1 MAPLSETATDID
13 DFDFDVLVEAEVL
26 YRRYNAIAVIYDSD
40 GPYPLSK
47 YPKHSEMFEAGAT
60 YDHRC
65 FMGGNGTGKTY
76 GLGGYE
82 TALHAT
88 GLYPKDWKGLRFDRP
103 IKIRCCGDTRQTMRE
118 VIQPVLLGD
127 FAEKGEE
134 EYGTG
139 LIPRS
144 ALSKPKIVQN
154 TNGLVDYVKVRH
166 VGGWWNTIQFRAYE
180 QGRKAFQ
187 GTKFDFIWEDEE
199 PPVAIH
205 EENVQRGRGVD
216 GKMLLTFTPLSGY
229 SDVVE
234 NFLAWEKANKE
245 DGASRFT
252 LTCAWSDVPHL
263 SEEWKRKTL
272 AETRPHMRK
281 TRMLGIPTAG
291 IGMVYPVEEEFFVV
305 APFAIP
311 DHFRRVA
318 GFDHG
323 WHNTAAV
330 WVAYDKDEDVA
341 YIYADYKRGE
351 VTVDTHA
358 TALKI
363 RGQWIPFLGDSSA
376 RDSDG
381 SQIITKY
388 KSLGVRMELPDKA
401 VDAGIQE
408 VLSRLDSGRLKVFST
423 CQRWIDEYR
432 LYRYKEG
439 KNGVPEIVKEKD
451 HLMDATRYAIYSG
464 LKKAVAKPR
473 GNQRDIVSNFNL

>member
-1 MAPLSETATDID
+1 MAAVDVD
-13 DFDFDVLVEAEVL
+13 DFDLDTLIEAEEQ
-26 YRRYNAIAVIYDSD
+26 YRRYNAVEFMYDPR
-40 GPYPLSK
+40 GPFGLSK
-47 YPKHSEMFEAGAT
+47 YPKHFDMFAAGNT

-65 FMGGNGTGKTY
+65 FAGGNGVGKTY

-82 TALHAT
+82 VALHAT
-88 GLYPKDWKGLRFDRP
+88 GLYPDWWPGLRFDRP

-134 EYGTG
+134 EFGTG
-139 LIPRS
+139 LIPKHV
-144 ALSKPKIVQN
+144 LGKPRIVSN
-154 TNGLVDYVKVRH
+154 TNGLVDYIKVRH

-199 PPVAIH
+199 PPIGIH

-216 GKMLLTFTPLSGY
+216 GKMLLTFTPLSGFTE
-229 SDVVE
+229 VIE
-234 NFLAWEKANKE
+234 NFMAWEKANRE
-245 DGASRFT
+245 EGASRYFS
-252 LTCAWSDVPHL
+252 TCAWSDVPHL

-291 IGMVYPVEEEFFVV
+291 VGMVYPVEEDFIVV

-311 DHFRRVA
+311 AHFRRVA

-323 WHNTAAV
+323 WHNTAAA
-330 WVAYDKDEDVA
+330 WLAYDKDEDVA
-341 YIYADYKRGE
+341 YLYADYKRGE
-351 VTVDTHA
+351 VQIDQHA
-358 TALKI
+358 TALKM
-363 RGQWIPFLGDSSA
+363 RGAWIPFYGDSSA

-381 SQIITKY
+381 AQIINKY
-388 KSLGVRMELPDKA
+388 KALGVKMKLPEKG

-408 VLSRLDSGRLKVFST
+408 VFSRLDSGRLKIFST
-423 CQRWIDEYR
+423 CAKTLDEIR
-432 LYRYKEG
+432 RYRYKEG
-439 KNGVPEIVKEKD
+439 KNGIPEVVKEHD
-451 HLMDATRYAIYSG
+451 HIMDALRYGVMALKHAI
-464 LKKAVAKPR
+464 VQPR
-473 GNQRDIVSNFNL
+473 GNAGQDIVSDIRFA